1 MQTPPSL
8 CWVPD
13 SAGGQVPPP
22 QVLIC
27 VPPETCLTL
36 DDFLHYKHLV
46 HKQQFERP
54 MAEAQEEQAALQFSA
69 LDPDKKGHIE
79 WHDFLS
85 HESIQ
90 LLQKLRPQVQP
101 QHPALLPM
109 DTAPRAG
116 SHDQHSQT

>member
-1 MQTPPSL
+1 M
-8 CWVPD
+8 
-13 SAGGQVPPP
+13 
-22 QVLIC
+22 
-27 VPPETCLTL
+27 TL

-54 MAEAQEEQAALQFSA
+54 MAEVQEEQAALQFSA

-90 LLQKLRPQVQP
+90 LLQKLRPQVQL
-101 QHPALLPM
+101 QHPGLVHMA
-109 DTAPRAG
+109 TTHG
-116 SHDQHSQT
+116 HST